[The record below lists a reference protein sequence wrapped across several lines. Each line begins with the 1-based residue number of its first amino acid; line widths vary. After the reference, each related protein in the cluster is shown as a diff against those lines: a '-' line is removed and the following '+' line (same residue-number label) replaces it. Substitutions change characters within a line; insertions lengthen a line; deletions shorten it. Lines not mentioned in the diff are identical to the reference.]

1 MGSKEVAANPAPIT
15 AVVAVPPPD
24 FTGAGVASMLLGI
37 SGPPGG
43 LISGFTVM
51 SPGRG
56 SEVGTK
62 DFGLISATAPEA
74 LPKKDLKSGILFI
87 EG

>member
-1 MGSKEVAANPAPIT
+1 MGNKEVAANPAPIT

-24 FTGAGVASMLLGI
+24 FTGAGEASMLLGI
-37 SGPPGG
+37 SGPPGC
-43 LISGFTVM
+43 LISGFTVI
-51 SPGRG
+51 SPGRN
-56 SEVGTK
+56 EVGTK